1 MWFLGPAWSKCENMG
16 LGLELWAKIL
26 GSNIL
31 CFYDMPLLRY
41 DFVAPLI
48 KHNLIKWFQGAR
60 ELAPGWPPERT
71 EFKGNGYRSGVQ
83 LARHGR
89 DSFLQHY

>member
-31 CFYDMPLLRY
+31 CFYDTPLLRY

-48 KHNLIKWFQGAR
+48 KHNFDKVVSGC
-60 ELAPGWPPERT
+60 
-71 EFKGNGYRSGVQ
+71 SGVGPWM
-83 LARHGR
+83 ASRKDR
-89 DSFLQHY
+89 V